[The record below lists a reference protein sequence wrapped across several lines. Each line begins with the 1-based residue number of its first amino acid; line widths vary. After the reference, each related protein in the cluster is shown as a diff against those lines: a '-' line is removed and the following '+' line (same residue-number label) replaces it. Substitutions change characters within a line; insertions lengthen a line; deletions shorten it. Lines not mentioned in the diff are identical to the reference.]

1 GAGGRDER
9 GRDGRGWA
17 GRGAPGRG
25 PRDGHDTADLPVVDA
40 RVSQDAEARE
50 LLSSWERF
58 AERYDNQPER
68 GPDSG
73 TSIYR
78 SGGDP
83 LS

>member
-1 GAGGRDER
+1 MMQER
-9 GRDGRGWA
+9 IEALRERFLESGD
-17 GRGAPGRG
+17 
-25 PRDGHDTADLPVVDA
+25 DADLPIVDA

-58 AERYDNQPER
+58 AKRYDNEPER

-78 SGGDP
+78 SGDDT